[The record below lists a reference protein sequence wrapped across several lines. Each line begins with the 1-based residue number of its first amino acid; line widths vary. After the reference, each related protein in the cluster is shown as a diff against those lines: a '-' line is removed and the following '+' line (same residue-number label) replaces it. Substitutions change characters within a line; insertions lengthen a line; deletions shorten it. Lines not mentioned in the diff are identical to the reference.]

1 MKNGGIGMKKMIAFL
16 IITMMILSLIACGS
30 KEVVSDTDVDVSNQ
44 TEETFEENEKID
56 TAVIIEMALEEA
68 EEFEAFSIEA
78 VEYYLKKAAGIELS
92 ALEPDWEWKLKND
105 YCAYGDEPD
114 SGYGHAVI
122 KFTKAEGEM
131 TDEEYQTWLQKVFNA
146 TAAASDDSY
155 NIIGYEFA
163 GEYEDALAETTLE
176 ESLGGWLQGWGFRVD
191 GKLFVV
197 YVSQEYDKEKESEL
211 DRIFYYDSAQI
222 DVGAGL
228 QKSWDDTM
236 SEAEEY
242 MEEHEDEIREAL
254 EEYTQ

>member
-1 MKNGGIGMKKMIAFL
+1 MKKLIAFL
-16 IITMMILSLIACGS
+16 IMIMMVLSLMACGG
-30 KEVVSDTDVDVSNQ
+30 KEEADLNTESTVSESET
-44 TEETFEENEKID
+44 TETEKID
-56 TAVIIEMALEEA
+56 AGEIIEQALEEA
-68 EEFEAFSIEA
+68 EEFESFSVEA
-78 VEYYLKKAAGIELS
+78 VEYYLKKAAGLELS

-131 TDEEYQTWLQKVFNA
+131 TDEDYQIWLQKVFDA
-146 TAAASDDSY
+146 TAAASDDGY

-163 GEYEDALAETTLE
+163 GAGEDALAETTLE
-176 ESLGGWLQGWGFRVD
+176 EALGGWIQGWGFRAD

-222 DVGAGL
+222 DVGVGL

-254 EEYTQ
+254 EEYTN

>member
-1 MKNGGIGMKKMIAFL
+1 MKKLIAFL
-16 IITMMILSLIACGS
+16 IMTTMVLSLMACGG
-30 KEVVSDTDVDVSNQ
+30 KEEADSNTESTVSEAET
-44 TEETFEENEKID
+44 TETEKID
-56 TAVIIEMALEEA
+56 AGEVIEQALEEA
-68 EEFEAFSIEA
+68 EEFESFSVEA
-78 VEYYLKKAAGIELS
+78 VEYYLKKAAGLELS

-131 TDEEYQTWLQKVFNA
+131 TDEEYQTWLQKVFDA
-146 TAAASDDSY
+146 TAAASDDGY
-155 NIIGYEFA
+155 NIIGYEFV
-163 GEYEDALAETTLE
+163 GEGEDALAETTLE
-176 ESLGGWLQGWGFRVD
+176 EALGGWLQGWGFRVD
-191 GKLFVV
+191 GKIFVA

-211 DRIFYYDSAQI
+211 GKLFYYDSAQI

-242 MEEHEDEIREAL
+242 MEEYEDEIREAL
-254 EEYTQ
+254 EEYTN

>member
-1 MKNGGIGMKKMIAFL
+1 MKKLIAFL
-16 IITMMILSLIACGS
+16 IMIMMVLSLMACGG
-30 KEVVSDTDVDVSNQ
+30 KEKADSN
-44 TEETFEENEKID
+44 TENSTSESETSEDEKID
-56 TAVIIEMALEEA
+56 AGEVIEQALEEA
-68 EEFEAFSIEA
+68 EEFESFSVEA
-78 VEYYLKKAAGIELS
+78 VEYYLKKAAGLELS

-131 TDEEYQTWLQKVFNA
+131 TDEEYQIWLQKVFDA
-146 TAAASDDSY
+146 TAAASDDGY

-163 GEYEDALAETTLE
+163 GEGEDALAETTLE
-176 ESLGGWLQGWGFRVD
+176 EALGGWIQGWGFRAD

-254 EEYTQ
+254 EEYTN